1 MISGLLLLW
10 YNMAA
15 KEKTCFPE
23 RKFLYFCVGTA
34 VLAVSLTYLIPF
46 KIQRKFDQTTFIR
59 QAVRPRVLPEARI
72 FADFDTYS
80 AAAWV
85 LRSKVE
91 LCFPETAVSGKVTAE
106 KLSSAIP
113 ADKLKKIISSAR
125 KKGGQIIIFTRSG
138 KILSELPA
146 RRTTI
151 RSGEMTAVIYG
162 DYLK

>member
-1 MISGLLLLW
+1 MSIAETTVVVV
-10 YNMAA
+10 N
-15 KEKTCFPE
+15 
-23 RKFLYFCVGTA
+23 
-34 VLAVSLTYLIPF
+34 LALSDIVHILH
-46 KIQRKFDQTTFIR
+46 
-59 QAVRPRVLPEARI
+59 VEAPM
-72 FADFDTYS
+72 
-80 AAAWV
+80 
-85 LRSKVE
+85 RSKVE